1 MSIDGAAPATPLF
14 MQWPLVFVLPY
25 IRSQV
30 WFFAGKGT
38 LSYPPQVGGAGA
50 CRGPPVLVLQPDRT
64 SLGTWKVSSILS
76 SPHMRLAPTHF
87 SRSHHCITSQP
98 FYQVA
103 IDRISGGLK
112 IRLTG
117 YPEDGNYILTA
128 ACLSSLEFIDIP
140 WRWLQKQ
147 VMSIDLRMRDQYRYY
162 RSYL

>member
-1 MSIDGAAPATPLF
+1 MSIDGAAPATLLF

-64 SLGTWKVSSILS
+64 SLGTWKVSSMLS

-117 YPEDGNYILTA
+117 YPDDWISGGRKLYFD
-128 ACLSSLEFIDIP
+128 CC
-140 WRWLQKQ
+140 
-147 VMSIDLRMRDQYRYY
+147 MSVQSWIHRHSVEVTPKAGYVH
-162 RSYL
+162 RSAYARPI